1 MAKENI
7 IITATKSGKTI
18 QKSLTDVN
26 PEATNAQLATFGT
39 MLNALTTNTY
49 QKTDRITKV
58 NCDTEPGGGAKQTPT
73 LTLSRSSRTLGDA
86 VSDIGADGTCNLANV
101 TTNSDGHLYARNPT
115 IGALANQ
122 FAPYIALK
130 EGKNTFRVTN
140 MSNATSISTT
150 QTLIVGVTETDTY
163 TGKEVEFTITA

>member
-1 MAKENI
+1 MAEKI
-7 IITATKSGKTI
+7 IITTDGGSKTI
-18 QKSLTDVN
+18 ENIN
-26 PEATNAQLATFGT
+26 PAATNAQLATFAT
-39 MLNALTTNTY
+39 KLNALTTNTY
-49 QKTDRITKV
+49 QKTDRVTTV
-58 NCDTEPGGGAKQTPT
+58 NVDTEPGGGTKQTPT
-73 LTLSRSSRTLGDA
+73 LTLSRSSRTLADA

-115 IGALANQ
+115 IGAMANQ

-130 EGKNTFRVTN
+130 EGLNTFRVTN

>member
-18 QKSLTDVN
+18 QKSLTDMN

-58 NCDTEPGGGAKQTPT
+58 NCDTEPGGGVKPTPT
-73 LTLSRSSRTLGDA
+73 ITLSFTSVDKSELPA
-86 VSDIGADGTCNLANV
+86 VGQAPKDLVV
-101 TTNSDGHLYARNPT
+101 TTNSNGTIYFRYANGTRWNYQPVIFRKTATTFAMNYGDITGHLEPSQVVY
-115 IGALANQ
+115 
-122 FAPYIALK
+122 FC
-130 EGKNTFRVTN
+130 
-140 MSNATSISTT
+140 
-150 QTLIVGVTETDTY
+150 VTETESWAAAQAELTVTDVSNNT
-163 TGKEVEFTITA
+163 

>member
-1 MAKENI
+1 MAEKI
-7 IITATKSGKTI
+7 IITTDGGSKTI
-18 QKSLTDVN
+18 ENIN
-26 PEATNAQLATFGT
+26 PAATNAQLATFAT
-39 MLNALTTNTY
+39 KLNALTTNTY
-49 QKTDRITKV
+49 QKTDRVTTV
-58 NCDTEPGGGAKQTPT
+58 NVDTEPGGGTKPAPT
-73 LTLSRSSRTLGDA
+73 LTLSRSSRTLGDV

-115 IGALANQ
+115 IGAMANQ

-150 QTLIVGVTETDTY
+150 QTLIVGVTETATY
-163 TGKEVEFTITA
+163 AGKEVEFTITA